1 MEGSTPANGYA
12 RAFEGVNYETFAKPV
27 ESISKQIIQ
36 KAFYFG
42 VKLCAVVAKTP
53 QDLMLTLLEHFKE
66 KGWKWRL
73 GAIIAYKY
81 YDE

>member
-53 QDLMLTLLEHFKE
+53 
-66 KGWKWRL
+66 
-73 GAIIAYKY
+73 
-81 YDE
+81 